1 MNEWNHEIQNE
12 NEVQAAIS
20 ASRAENLGK
29 WLGVLFWLVIPGIAG
44 SLLSNEAVVSWLPFL
59 YMPGRIIGMVTMC
72 VYGYILLKLSSESGR
87 YRMAALCCLAS
98 AAVDAGSS
106 LIPKDVSLAGLIGLL
121 VFPMLIL
128 SLYGEYSEYMGHSE
142 ILQMPDEEMSVK
154 WKRLWRWYIYSLGV
168 MTGSVLLVMLS
179 PVLGITALL
188 VGTIGVLIAGV
199 IKLIYLYRT
208 AKIFREYAAERKQ
221 QEI

>member
-1 MNEWNHEIQNE
+1 
-12 NEVQAAIS
+12 
-20 ASRAENLGK
+20 
-29 WLGVLFWLVIPGIAG
+29 
-44 SLLSNEAVVSWLPFL
+44 
-59 YMPGRIIGMVTMC
+59 
-72 VYGYILLKLSSESGR
+72 
-87 YRMAALCCLAS
+87 
-98 AAVDAGSS
+98 
-106 LIPKDVSLAGLIGLL
+106 
-121 VFPMLIL
+121 
-128 SLYGEYSEYMGHSE
+128 MGHSE